1 LHTSKSNDKLVQF
14 FADPTMEISKQER
27 VGWLLAEGGSIPG
40 AIALRYDLEEKPP
53 PIEAILYGA
62 QHVLIMFSA
71 MVASPLVIGQLLNL
85 PVELRAA
92 LLTGVMLGCG
102 IGTLISSLGIGW
114 VGARLPLLLGAYAV
128 YIGPVVQIAK
138 TENLGAA
145 TGALLIGA
153 IALVAISPIIGKLRA
168 LFPPIVIGSLL
179 IVTGLALTKIAMNV
193 AIGTNTPY
201 FGQPITL
208 AFLVASILL
217 ITIIAA
223 LSNQVVRS
231 FSVLIALVG
240 VYVAGFFC
248 GLDDFANVIAA
259 PWFRVPSLLPYGFSW
274 PSTGGVTSII
284 IYQVVAAI
292 YTMSITIALC
302 VMIQVEPTER
312 RIRGAIAGDGLG
324 SMIAVGFGGVPLI
337 SYDQNV
343 GAISLTG
350 VASRYV
356 VATSGAILV
365 CMAFLPKVAAMVGMI
380 QPFMLGGT
388 LVFMFGMIVVVGI
401 KIVSQSLE
409 QQRDT
414 LILAASVGLSSVVNL
429 APAQLFEVFPAAIRI
444 LAADGIVIG
453 IFVAILLNLVLPS
466 ETRAMK
472 VEE

>member
-1 LHTSKSNDKLVQF
+1 
-14 FADPTMEISKQER
+14 MELSRQES
-27 VGWLLAEGGSIPG
+27 VGRLLAEEGSAASG
-40 AIALRYDLEEKPP
+40 AIALRYGLEEKPP
-53 PIEAILYGA
+53 LIEAVLYGA

-85 PVELRAA
+85 TAELRAA
-92 LLTGVMLGCG
+92 LITGVMLGCG
-102 IGTLISSLGIGW
+102 VGTLISSLGVSWI
-114 VGARLPLLLGAYAV
+114 GARLPLLLGAYTV

-138 TENLGAA
+138 AESLGAA
-145 TGALLIGA
+145 TGALLLGA
-153 IALVAISPIIGKLRA
+153 IALVAISPVIGKLRA
-168 LFPPIVIGSLL
+168 FFPPIVVGSLL

-193 AIGTNTPY
+193 AIGANTPY
-201 FGQPITL
+201 FGQPITI

-223 LSNQVVRS
+223 LRSRVVRS

-240 VYVAGFFC
+240 VYIAGFFS
-248 GLDDFANVIAA
+248 GLDNVANVVAA
-259 PWFRVPSLLPYGFSW
+259 PWFRAPTLLPYGISW
-274 PSTGGVTSII
+274 PSVSGVTSII
-284 IYQVVAAI
+284 IYQVVAAV

-324 SMIAVGFGGVPLI
+324 STIAVAFGGVPLI

-356 VATSGAILV
+356 VAISGVILV
-365 CMAFLPKVAAMVGMI
+365 CMAFLPKVAAVIGMI
-380 QPFMLGGT
+380 QPFMLGGA

-414 LILAASVGLSSVVNL
+414 LILAASVGLSAVVNL
-429 APAQLFEVFPAAIRI
+429 APAQVFEIFPAAIRI
-444 LAADGIVIG
+444 LAADGIVVG
-453 IFVAILLNLVLPS
+453 ILVAILLNLVLPFEKALNRDQARS
-466 ETRAMK
+466 
-472 VEE
+472 